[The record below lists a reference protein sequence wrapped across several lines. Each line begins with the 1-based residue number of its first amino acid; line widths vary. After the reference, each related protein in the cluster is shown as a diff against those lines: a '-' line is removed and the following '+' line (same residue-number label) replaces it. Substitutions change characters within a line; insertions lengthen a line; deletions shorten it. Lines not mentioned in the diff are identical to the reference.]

1 MQLTIGYQVDQQM
14 LDMQTR
20 AVSDNP
26 VTTFKFRVPTTGMLG
41 VKGALLT
48 ATRGTAALHT
58 RFDGY
63 DTIANP
69 DGLQRDNGS
78 LISFETGDVTAY
90 SVKSAQDRGI
100 LFVEPGEKVYDGQ
113 VIGINSRAEDLKIN
127 VCKKKAAT
135 NIRSATKDSNDK
147 INAAKDMSLDDYLEF
162 IAPNELVEVTPQNVR
177 VRKNPSMKGK

>member
-1 MQLTIGYQVDQQM
+1 M
-14 LDMQTR
+14 
-20 AVSDNP
+20 
-26 VTTFKFRVPTTGMLG
+26 
-41 VKGALLT
+41 
-48 ATRGTAALHT
+48 
-58 RFDGY
+58 
-63 DTIANP
+63 
-69 DGLQRDNGS
+69 
-78 LISFETGDVTAY
+78 
-90 SVKSAQDRGI
+90 KSAQDRGI

>member
-1 MQLTIGYQVDQQM
+1 MADA
-14 LDMQTR
+14 R
-20 AVSDNP
+20 AAVE
-26 VTTFKFRVPTTGMLG
+26 
-41 VKGALLT
+41 
-48 ATRGTAALHT
+48 ALHT

-100 LFVEPGEKVYDGQ
+100 LFVEPGEKVYEGQ
-113 VIGINSRAEDLKIN
+113 VIGLNSRAEDLKIN

-135 NIRSATKDSNDK
+135 NIRSAGKDNNDK
-147 INAAKDMSLDDYLEF
+147 INAAKDMSLDHYLEF
-162 IAPNELVEVTPQNVR
+162 IAPNELVEVTPISVR
-177 VRKNPSMKGK
+177 VRKNPQMKSK